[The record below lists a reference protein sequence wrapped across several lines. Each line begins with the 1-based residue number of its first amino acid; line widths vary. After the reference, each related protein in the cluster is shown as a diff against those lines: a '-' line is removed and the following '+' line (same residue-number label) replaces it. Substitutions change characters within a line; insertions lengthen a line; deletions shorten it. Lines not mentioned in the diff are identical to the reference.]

1 MERFF
6 LDHPLYIMVDEATGI
21 IVQESRTMD
30 PHPSKT
36 MVKGLDPSRTMVK
49 GLHVSRTMGLG
60 LNSNRTMGLHLSRT
74 MGLRVSRIMHH
85 HHSRAMHHGQIKAT
99 GNHHHHHRALGRI
112 PSKVMGIHQ
121 ITHLNKI
128 LVQQDQGK
136 EIQCLLI
143 RETSINRS
151 PGTNIHR
158 GALCKMV
165 ITGAGWTRE
174 FFICSK

>member
-1 MERFF
+1 
-6 LDHPLYIMVDEATGI
+6 
-21 IVQESRTMD
+21 
-30 PHPSKT
+30 
-36 MVKGLDPSRTMVK
+36 
-49 GLHVSRTMGLG
+49 
-60 LNSNRTMGLHLSRT
+60 
-74 MGLRVSRIMHH
+74 
-85 HHSRAMHHGQIKAT
+85 
-99 GNHHHHHRALGRI
+99 
-112 PSKVMGIHQ
+112 MGIHQ

-165 ITGAGWTRE
+165 ITDLHKVELLNECRVDRGIFHLFEMINLVT
-174 FFICSK
+174 